1 MQEAF
6 KAALPAQT
14 SPVLLLLMRRGLS
27 DSNSYLNHTSG
38 YFEAGLK
45 ADLHKP
51 SKPGGIVIS
60 DRLGVTEGF
69 QDCVGF
75 QDLLLDPGG
84 NISSHT
90 ETSKY

>member
-1 MQEAF
+1 
-6 KAALPAQT
+6 
-14 SPVLLLLMRRGLS
+14 MRN
-27 DSNSYLNHTSG
+27 SNAHLNHTSG
-38 YFEAGLK
+38 YFKAGLE

-69 QDCVGF
+69 KDCVGF

-84 NISSHT
+84 DVCSHT
-90 ETSKY
+90 EYQNINIF

>member
-1 MQEAF
+1 MRC
-6 KAALPAQT
+6 
-14 SPVLLLLMRRGLS
+14 LMSHSSHLDHTPGYLEPGL
-27 DSNSYLNHTSG
+27 
-38 YFEAGLK
+38 E

-84 NISSHT
+84 DVSSHT
-90 ETSKY
+90 EIKILIFSISLHFNFGGRN

>member
-1 MQEAF
+1 MD
-6 KAALPAQT
+6 
-14 SPVLLLLMRRGLS
+14 
-27 DSNSYLNHTSG
+27 DSRTEEIEGKSEVNSHLYHTAG
-38 YFEAGLK
+38 NLKAGLK

-69 QDCVGF
+69 QDRVGF

-84 NISSHT
+84 NISRSDD
-90 ETSKY
+90 